1 MLSLV
6 KKMAFGLRKRGP
18 KYLVSAFRNEMAGP
32 RFGATQS
39 LRRVIVWSCDVLQLR
54 CRPAMPSSDNLRFFY
69 DLDVAPITFD
79 FVSYL
84 AGAELERRRQG
95 LDAIEVI
102 FVPGRSQGVRGEFA
116 EYDSVVNAESRNWR
130 IRNLLLPI
138 LALLPSVKGYRICAS
153 RDEADG
159 LTQGSAVFPADYR
172 VFLPRYPAK
181 RLVHDLAAAGVAVL
195 PMMRAPAHARHI
207 ADSFIARVARG
218 RKAVVVTMRQYGYT
232 PARNSKVDVWKA
244 FADGLDPAAYVV
256 IFVPDTEAVM
266 RADYTRIGDHPMCEA
281 AAWNIEV
288 RMALYE
294 AAWLNMG
301 VMQGPMELCW
311 YNDAA
316 RYLIFLNVGN
326 SDVSTEA
333 IIAESGQP
341 LYRDLGFAKPFQKI
355 VWGDDDLATL
365 SRNFADAA
373 ARLQAGAP
381 S

>member
-18 KYLVSAFRNEMAGP
+18 TYLARALRNEMAGP
-32 RFGATQS
+32 RFRVTQG
-39 LRRVIVWSCDVLQLR
+39 LRKVIVWSCDRLFHRQG
-54 CRPAMPSSDNLRFFY
+54 AMQSFHNLRFFY

-84 AGAELERRRQG
+84 AGAELERRRLG
-95 LDAIEVI
+95 FDALEVI

-116 EYDSVVNAESRNWR
+116 EYDSVVNTDSRNWR
-130 IRNLLLPI
+130 VRNLLLPI
-138 LALLPSVKGYRICAS
+138 LSLLPSAKSYRICAS
-153 RDEADG
+153 RDEADALAG
-159 LTQGSAVFPADYR
+159 GRAVFPADYR

-181 RLVHDLAAAGVAVL
+181 RLVHDLAATGASVL
-195 PMMRAPAHARHI
+195 PMMRAPAHAKRI
-207 ADSFIARVARG
+207 AEAFIARVACG
-218 RKAVVVTMRQYGYT
+218 RKAIVVTMREYAYT
-232 PARNSKVDVWKA
+232 PARNSKIDAWRA
-244 FADGLDPAAYVV
+244 FADGLDAEAYVV

-266 RADYTRIGDHPMCEA
+266 RANYARVGDHPMCEA

-311 YNDAA
+311 YSEST

-326 SDVSTEA
+326 SDVSSEA

-341 LYRDLGFAKPFQKI
+341 LYRDLAFARPFQTI
-355 VWGDDDLATL
+355 VWADDDLATL
-365 SRNFADAA
+365 SQNFAAAA
-373 ARLQAGAP
+373 ARLQAAASP
-381 S
+381 